1 MALGG
6 AFRRVWGGR
15 CKCEGTELVEPPSPL
30 GGGWDGCLEGLSSD
44 ASDGS
49 AVVATKAVAVA
60 LWL

>member
-1 MALGG
+1 MWRALY
-6 AFRRVWGGR
+6 
-15 CKCEGTELVEPPSPL
+15 EGTELVEPPSPL